1 MQSALQVAYD
11 ARSAGYRP
19 QLPILQTLIGLI
31 CLAGRILI
39 PKHLVSDLALLLVLS
54 TLWLGAALQER
65 LIRRLPP
72 EHLVEMGE
80 ARRWTDNDRS
90 GSRNTEPSPFHV
102 TRPKPLCAGAVICDL
117 DDNDAVNHGVLPQV
131 RPVTG
136 IATRDHD
143 PSDIVPLIDNRS
155 SRQ

>member
-1 MQSALQVAYD
+1 MLEGAGRRSSFVQSALQVAYD

-90 GSRNTEPSPFHV
+90 G
-102 TRPKPLCAGAVICDL
+102 AVICDL